1 MNKITASRAK
11 SPILEKEKDLIVR
24 FKVFNKKLG
33 TYKETGKHGLY
44 TVKGAIDTNVSWEH
58 PDFRLTRQKL
68 QNSYFKYIQ
77 RAEGNLAN
85 KQERARENLMKYWL
99 VMTK

>member
-44 TVKGAIDTNVSWEH
+44 TVKGAIDTNVS
-58 PDFRLTRQKL
+58 
-68 QNSYFKYIQ
+68 
-77 RAEGNLAN
+77 
-85 KQERARENLMKYWL
+85 
-99 VMTK
+99 